1 MTSAIILVPA
11 DAGGNEDLLAG
22 NCIDHC
28 ERRGYTVVTF
38 SSDWIGALKALAAGL
53 ASVVVL
59 ARHEHFDPSWEPRV
73 EFCGEDTIALRRPHL
88 KPRNDGPGHG
98 RRPGIIE

>member
-11 DAGGNEDLLAG
+11 DVGGNEELLAG

-38 SSDWIGALKALAAGL
+38 ASDWTGTLKALRAGL
-53 ASVVVL
+53 ATVVVL
-59 ARHEHFDPSWEPRV
+59 GRREHFDPSWEPRV
-73 EFCGEDTIALRRPHL
+73 EFCGDETIALRRPHL
-88 KPRNDGPGHG
+88 KPRNDGPQGAG
-98 RRPGIIE
+98 RPRIIE